1 MENIEI
7 AILFKKE
14 ICDSQKGVYYFKPCF
29 AVEGITDQQN
39 NTFLDETNVERPF
52 LGVSSLETDFYIG
65 SVANSETIKKL
76 FPNANNIEQAK
87 KLLLNS
93 VNEQTFLGILCKDK
107 ENKEKIK
114 ILTLDLKSAEKMID
128 QTSEILNQR
137 NLKDP
142 NYLNLKSRLKIENFD
157 FTVFNDEDIKQLL
170 EMEDLEEVRKILT
183 SKMIHKDAY
192 PQGEEERIIIINDE
206 EMIQLILENNLDHL
220 KSYLTDLFQLDSDQ
234 VETIKEDDEIENATI
249 TFEEFCRYANNQI
262 ITSNSV
268 EDAHYYLN
276 IVSDTTE
283 NLLSELD
290 SYGLTDQEY
299 GLCARTIDMMIQKV
313 QSILHYNNTL
323 EDIVYNY
330 KNMYQDM
337 TNLVK
342 QVNQILCSK
351 KSFIMLEE
359 IEPEEELE
367 TNSKMEDTI
376 EQEISFNYNE
386 CYQYLVSHVIGR
398 GKQIGS
404 ILSMI
409 DRVDH
414 NTNRDKKTCGI
425 IAGPTGTGKTQT
437 FTSLRRAMPNR
448 PITITDTNQLTSAG
462 YTGGTIEGNILGDL
476 LRKAH
481 EIHKN
486 IHPEYS
492 NRITKEDVLLA
503 ERGIVF
509 LDEIDK
515 RKSHE
520 SSTPDVNG
528 SGVIDA
534 LLKMMDGTTYQVA
547 IDHQTILFDTSK
559 LVIFAGGAFQEY
571 FDFSEK
577 TIGYQ
582 SKSKQDQ
589 FEKYLEVNPEDLVEY
604 GLSSQ
609 FVGRCGCVCLY
620 PRHTS
625 ETLLTLEQNK
635 KTSFLQNREEVFH
648 QKEIA
653 LVWDNDFL
661 SAYIEKAIELK
672 EGARGLSH
680 ILDRCTND
688 AYTEI
693 CRFPERYKAVY
704 LSKESLYHPEQVL
717 LLTTDNECVRMDTI
731 LKRNQVE
738 YQQLYDMNSI
748 ECDSTYLEFFQ
759 KEKVKTLKP

>member
-14 ICDSQKGVYYFKPCF
+14 ICDGQKGLYYFKPCF

-93 VNEQTFLGILCKDK
+93 VNEQTFFGILCKDK

-114 ILTLDLKSAEKMID
+114 ILTLDLKSTEKMID

-192 PQGEEERIIIINDE
+192 QQGEERIIIINDE

>member
-14 ICDSQKGVYYFKPCF
+14 ICDIQKGIYYFKPCF

-76 FPNANNIEQAK
+76 FPNANNKEQAK

-220 KSYLTDLFQLDSDQ
+220 KSYLTDFFQLDSDQ

-680 ILDRCTND
+680 ILNRCTND

-748 ECDSTYLEFFQ
+748 ECDSTYLELFQ

>member
-14 ICDSQKGVYYFKPCF
+14 ICDIQKGIYYFKPCF

-93 VNEQTFLGILCKDK
+93 VNEQTFFCILCKDK

-114 ILTLDLKSAEKMID
+114 ILTLDLKSTEKMID

-220 KSYLTDLFQLDSDQ
+220 KSYLTDFFQLDSDQ

-680 ILDRCTND
+680 ILNRCTND

-748 ECDSTYLEFFQ
+748 ECDSTYLELFQ

>member
-1 MENIEI
+1 MKNIEI

-14 ICDSQKGVYYFKPCF
+14 ICDSKKGIYYFKPCF

-93 VNEQTFLGILCKDK
+93 VNEQTFFGILCKDK

-114 ILTLDLKSAEKMID
+114 ILTLDLKSTEKMID

-192 PQGEEERIIIINDE
+192 PQGEERIIIINDE

-503 ERGIVF
+503 QRGIVF

>member
-1 MENIEI
+1 MKNIEI

-14 ICDSQKGVYYFKPCF
+14 ICDGQKGLYYFKPCF

-93 VNEQTFLGILCKDK
+93 VNEQTFFGILCKDK

-114 ILTLDLKSAEKMID
+114 ILTLDLKSTEKMID

-192 PQGEEERIIIINDE
+192 QQGEERIIIINDE

-409 DRVDH
+409 DCVDH

-476 LRKAH
+476 LRRAH

>member
-1 MENIEI
+1 M
-7 AILFKKE
+7 
-14 ICDSQKGVYYFKPCF
+14 
-29 AVEGITDQQN
+29 
-39 NTFLDETNVERPF
+39 
-52 LGVSSLETDFYIG
+52 
-65 SVANSETIKKL
+65 
-76 FPNANNIEQAK
+76 
-87 KLLLNS
+87 
-93 VNEQTFLGILCKDK
+93 
-107 ENKEKIK
+107 
-114 ILTLDLKSAEKMID
+114 
-128 QTSEILNQR
+128 
-137 NLKDP
+137 
-142 NYLNLKSRLKIENFD
+142 
-157 FTVFNDEDIKQLL
+157 
-170 EMEDLEEVRKILT
+170 
-183 SKMIHKDAY
+183 H
-192 PQGEEERIIIINDE
+192 
-206 EMIQLILENNLDHL
+206 
-220 KSYLTDLFQLDSDQ
+220 
-234 VETIKEDDEIENATI
+234 
-249 TFEEFCRYANNQI
+249 
-262 ITSNSV
+262 
-268 EDAHYYLN
+268 
-276 IVSDTTE
+276 
-283 NLLSELD
+283 
-290 SYGLTDQEY
+290 
-299 GLCARTIDMMIQKV
+299 
-313 QSILHYNNTL
+313 
-323 EDIVYNY
+323 NY

-337 TNLVK
+337 TNLVG

-351 KSFIMLEE
+351 KFYIMLEA
-359 IEPEEELE
+359 IEQIEEVE
-367 TNSKMEDTI
+367 TSSKIENTI
-376 EQEISFNYNE
+376 EQQISFNYNE

-476 LRKAH
+476 LRRAH

>member
-1 MENIEI
+1 MKNIEI

-14 ICDSQKGVYYFKPCF
+14 ICDSQKGIYYFKPCF

-39 NTFLDETNVERPF
+39 DTFLDETNVERPF
-52 LGVSSLETDFYIG
+52 MGDASSETDFYIG
-65 SVANSETIKKL
+65 SVIDLETIKEM
-76 FPNANNIEQAK
+76 FPNADNIEKAK
-87 KLLLNS
+87 KVLLDS
-93 VNEQTFLGILCKDK
+93 VNEKNFFGILH
-107 ENKEKIK
+107 NGKIE
-114 ILTLDLKSAEKMID
+114 ILRLDLKATEKMID

-137 NLKDP
+137 KLNDP
-142 NYLNLKSRLKIENFD
+142 NYLNLKSRLKVENFD

-183 SKMIHKDAY
+183 SKMINKDAY
-192 PQGEEERIIIINDE
+192 PQGEEKIVIVNDE
-206 EMIQLILENNLDHL
+206 DILQLILENNLDHL

-234 VETIKEDDEIENATI
+234 AETIKEADESTTI

-276 IVSDTTE
+276 IVSDTAE

-313 QSILHYNNTL
+313 QSILHYNKTL
-323 EDIVYNY
+323 EDIAYNY

-337 TNLVK
+337 TNLVG

-351 KSFIMLEE
+351 KFYIMLEA
-359 IEPEEELE
+359 IEQIEKVE
-367 TNSKMEDTI
+367 TSSKIENTI
-376 EQEISFNYNE
+376 EQQISFNYNE

-476 LRKAH
+476 LRRAH

>member
-192 PQGEEERIIIINDE
+192 PQGEERIIIINDE

-462 YTGGTIEGNILGDL
+462 YTGGTIEGNILGAL
-476 LRKAH
+476 LRRAH

-503 ERGIVF
+503 QRGIVF

-661 SAYIEKAIELK
+661 SAYIEKSIELK

>member
-14 ICDSQKGVYYFKPCF
+14 ICDGQKGLYYFKPCF

-93 VNEQTFLGILCKDK
+93 VNEQTFFGILCKDK

-114 ILTLDLKSAEKMID
+114 ILTLDLKSTEKMID

-192 PQGEEERIIIINDE
+192 QQGEERIIIINDE

-376 EQEISFNYNE
+376 EQEINFNYNE

-414 NTNRDKKTCGI
+414 NANRDKKTCGI

-437 FTSLRRAMPNR
+437 FTSLRRAIPNR

-476 LRKAH
+476 LRRAH

-680 ILDRCTND
+680 ILNRCTND

-748 ECDSTYLEFFQ
+748 ECDSTYLELFQ

>member
-14 ICDSQKGVYYFKPCF
+14 ICDGQKGLYYFKPCF

-93 VNEQTFLGILCKDK
+93 VNEQTFFGILCKDK

-114 ILTLDLKSAEKMID
+114 ILTLDLKSTEKMID

-409 DRVDH
+409 DCVDH

-476 LRKAH
+476 LRRAH

>member
-87 KLLLNS
+87 KLLLNF

-170 EMEDLEEVRKILT
+170 EMEDLEEIKKMLT

-283 NLLSELD
+283 NLLIELD

-503 ERGIVF
+503 QRGIVF

-515 RKSHE
+515 RKAHE

-759 KEKVKTLKP
+759 KEKVKKLKP

>member
-1 MENIEI
+1 
-7 AILFKKE
+7 
-14 ICDSQKGVYYFKPCF
+14 
-29 AVEGITDQQN
+29 
-39 NTFLDETNVERPF
+39 
-52 LGVSSLETDFYIG
+52 
-65 SVANSETIKKL
+65 
-76 FPNANNIEQAK
+76 
-87 KLLLNS
+87 
-93 VNEQTFLGILCKDK
+93 
-107 ENKEKIK
+107 
-114 ILTLDLKSAEKMID
+114 MID

-137 NLKDP
+137 KLNDP
-142 NYLNLKSRLKIENFD
+142 NYLNLKSRLKVENFD

-192 PQGEEERIIIINDE
+192 PQGEEKIVIVNDE
-206 EMIQLILENNLDHL
+206 DILQLILENNLDHL
-220 KSYLTDLFQLDSDQ
+220 KSYLTDFFQLDSNPA
-234 VETIKEDDEIENATI
+234 ETIKEADESTTI

-276 IVSDTTE
+276 MISDTFE
-283 NLLSELD
+283 RLLSELD
-290 SYGLTDQEY
+290 SYGLADQEY

-313 QSILHYNNTL
+313 QSILHYNKTL
-323 EDIVYNY
+323 EDIAYNY

-337 TNLVK
+337 TNLVG
-342 QVNQILCSK
+342 QVNRILCSK
-351 KSFIMLEE
+351 KFYIMLEA
-359 IEPEEELE
+359 IEQIEKVE
-367 TNSKMEDTI
+367 TSSKIENTI
-376 EQEISFNYNE
+376 EQEINFNYNE
-386 CYQYLVSHVIGR
+386 CYHYLVSHVIGR

-503 ERGIVF
+503 QRGIVF

-748 ECDSTYLEFFQ
+748 ECDSTYLELFQ

>member
-14 ICDSQKGVYYFKPCF
+14 ICDGQKGLYYFKPCF

-93 VNEQTFLGILCKDK
+93 VNEQTFFGILCKDK

-114 ILTLDLKSAEKMID
+114 ILTLDLKSTEKMND

-192 PQGEEERIIIINDE
+192 QQGEERIIIINDE

-376 EQEISFNYNE
+376 EQEINFNYNE

-414 NTNRDKKTCGI
+414 NANRDKKTCGI

-437 FTSLRRAMPNR
+437 FTSLRRAIPNR

-476 LRKAH
+476 LRRAH

-534 LLKMMDGTTYQVA
+534 LLKMIDGTTYQVA

-748 ECDSTYLEFFQ
+748 ECDSTYLELFQ

>member
-14 ICDSQKGVYYFKPCF
+14 ICDIQKGIYYFKPCF

-93 VNEQTFLGILCKDK
+93 VNEQTFFGILCKDK

-114 ILTLDLKSAEKMID
+114 ILTLDLKSTEKMID

-220 KSYLTDLFQLDSDQ
+220 KSYLTDFFQLDSDQ

-680 ILDRCTND
+680 ILNRCTND

-748 ECDSTYLEFFQ
+748 ECDSTYLELFQ

>member
-14 ICDSQKGVYYFKPCF
+14 ICDGQKGLYYFKPCF

-93 VNEQTFLGILCKDK
+93 VNEQTFFGILCKDK

-114 ILTLDLKSAEKMID
+114 ILTLDLKSTEKMID

-157 FTVFNDEDIKQLL
+157 FTVFNDEDITKILQI
-170 EMEDLEEVRKILT
+170 EELEEIKKMLT

-192 PQGEEERIIIINDE
+192 PQGEEEKIIIINDE

-220 KSYLTDLFQLDSDQ
+220 KSYLRDFLQLDLEQ
-234 VETIKEDDEIENATI
+234 VETNVENEEIENATI

-276 IVSDTTE
+276 IVSDTAE

-313 QSILHYNNTL
+313 QSILHCNNTL

-398 GKQIGS
+398 GKQIGA

-414 NTNRDKKTCGI
+414 NTNSDKKTGGI
-425 IAGPTGTGKTQT
+425 IVGTTGTGKTQT

-476 LRKAH
+476 LRRAH
-481 EIHKN
+481 QIHQN
-486 IHPEYS
+486 NHPKYS

-503 ERGIVF
+503 QRGIVF

-577 TIGYQ
+577 KIGYQ
-582 SKSKQDQ
+582 SQNKQDQ

-604 GLSSQ
+604 GLNSQ
-609 FVGRCGCVCLY
+609 FVGRCSCVCLY
-620 PRHTS
+620 PRHTK

-635 KTSFLQNREEVFH
+635 KTSFLQNRKELFY
-648 QKEIA
+648 QKEVA
-653 LVWDNDFL
+653 LVWEDDFL
-661 SAYIEKAIELK
+661 NAYVEKAIELK
-672 EGARGLSH
+672 DGARGLGH

-693 CRFPERYKAVY
+693 CRFPKQYKAVY

>member
-14 ICDSQKGVYYFKPCF
+14 ICDGQKGLYYFKPCF

-93 VNEQTFLGILCKDK
+93 VNEQTFFGILCKDK

-114 ILTLDLKSAEKMID
+114 ILTLDLKSTEKMID

-170 EMEDLEEVRKILT
+170 EMEDLEEGRKILT

-192 PQGEEERIIIINDE
+192 QQGEERIIIINDE

-476 LRKAH
+476 LRRAH

-620 PRHTS
+620 PRHTR

-748 ECDSTYLEFFQ
+748 ECDSTYLELFQ

>member
-14 ICDSQKGVYYFKPCF
+14 ICDIQKGIYYFKPCF

-76 FPNANNIEQAK
+76 FPNANNKEQAK

-220 KSYLTDLFQLDSDQ
+220 KSYLTDFFQLDSDQ

-313 QSILHYNNTL
+313 QSILHYNNAL

-748 ECDSTYLEFFQ
+748 ECDSTYLELFQ

>member
-14 ICDSQKGVYYFKPCF
+14 ICDGQKGLYYFKPCF

-93 VNEQTFLGILCKDK
+93 VNEQTFFGILCKDK

-114 ILTLDLKSAEKMID
+114 ILTLDLKSTEKMID

-192 PQGEEERIIIINDE
+192 QQGEERIIIINDE

-437 FTSLRRAMPNR
+437 FASLRRAMLNR

-503 ERGIVF
+503 QRGIVF

>member
-14 ICDSQKGVYYFKPCF
+14 ICDIQKGIYYFKPCF

-76 FPNANNIEQAK
+76 FPNANNKEQAK

-220 KSYLTDLFQLDSDQ
+220 KSYLTDFFQLDSDQ

>member
-14 ICDSQKGVYYFKPCF
+14 ICDGQKGLYYFKPCF

-93 VNEQTFLGILCKDK
+93 VNEQTFFGILCKDK

-114 ILTLDLKSAEKMID
+114 ILTLDLKSTEKMID

-192 PQGEEERIIIINDE
+192 QQGEERIIIINDE

-476 LRKAH
+476 LRRAH

-620 PRHTS
+620 PRHTR

-748 ECDSTYLEFFQ
+748 ECDSTYLELFQ

>member
-14 ICDSQKGVYYFKPCF
+14 ICDGQKGLYYFKPCF

-93 VNEQTFLGILCKDK
+93 VNEQTFFGILCKDK

-114 ILTLDLKSAEKMID
+114 ILTLDLKSTEKMID

-170 EMEDLEEVRKILT
+170 EMKDLEEVRKILT

-192 PQGEEERIIIINDE
+192 QQGEERIIIINDE

>member
-1 MENIEI
+1 MKSIEI

-14 ICDSQKGVYYFKPCF
+14 ICDIQKGLYYFKPCF

-39 NTFLDETNVERPF
+39 DTFLDETNVERPF
-52 LGVSSLETDFYIG
+52 MGDASSETDFYIG
-65 SVANSETIKKL
+65 SVIDLETIKEM
-76 FPNANNIEQAK
+76 FPNADNIEKAK
-87 KLLLNS
+87 KVLLDS
-93 VNEQTFLGILCKDK
+93 VNEKNFFGILH
-107 ENKEKIK
+107 NGKIE
-114 ILTLDLKSAEKMID
+114 ILRLDLKATEKMID

-137 NLKDP
+137 KLNDP
-142 NYLNLKSRLKIENFD
+142 NYLNLKSRLKVENFD

-183 SKMIHKDAY
+183 SKMINKDAY
-192 PQGEEERIIIINDE
+192 PQGEEKIVIVNDE
-206 EMIQLILENNLDHL
+206 DILQLILENNLDHL

-234 VETIKEDDEIENATI
+234 VETIKEADESTTI

-276 IVSDTTE
+276 MISDTFE
-283 NLLSELD
+283 RLLSELD
-290 SYGLTDQEY
+290 SYGVINQEY
-299 GLCARTIDMMIQKV
+299 ELCSRTIDMMIQKV
-313 QSILHYNNTL
+313 QSILHYNKTL
-323 EDIVYNY
+323 EDIAYNY

-337 TNLVK
+337 TNLVG

-351 KSFIMLEE
+351 KFYIMLEA
-359 IEPEEELE
+359 IEQIEEVE
-367 TNSKMEDTI
+367 TSSKIENTI
-376 EQEISFNYNE
+376 EQQISFNYNE

-437 FTSLRRAMPNR
+437 FTSLRRAMSNR

-476 LRKAH
+476 LRRAH

-589 FEKYLEVNPEDLVEY
+589 FEKYLEVNP
-604 GLSSQ
+604 
-609 FVGRCGCVCLY
+609 
-620 PRHTS
+620 
-625 ETLLTLEQNK
+625 N
-635 KTSFLQNREEVFH
+635 
-648 QKEIA
+648 
-653 LVWDNDFL
+653 
-661 SAYIEKAIELK
+661 
-672 EGARGLSH
+672 
-680 ILDRCTND
+680 
-688 AYTEI
+688 
-693 CRFPERYKAVY
+693 
-704 LSKESLYHPEQVL
+704 
-717 LLTTDNECVRMDTI
+717 MD
-731 LKRNQVE
+731 
-738 YQQLYDMNSI
+738 
-748 ECDSTYLEFFQ
+748 
-759 KEKVKTLKP
+759 

>member
-14 ICDSQKGVYYFKPCF
+14 ICDGQKGLYYFKPCF

-93 VNEQTFLGILCKDK
+93 VNEQTFFGILCKDK

-114 ILTLDLKSAEKMID
+114 ILTLDLKSTEKMID

-192 PQGEEERIIIINDE
+192 QQGEERIIIINDE

-276 IVSDTTE
+276 MISDTTE

-409 DRVDH
+409 DCVDH

-476 LRKAH
+476 LRRAH

>member
-14 ICDSQKGVYYFKPCF
+14 ICDGQKGLYYFKPCF

-93 VNEQTFLGILCKDK
+93 VNEQTFFGILCKDK

-114 ILTLDLKSAEKMID
+114 ILTLDLKSTEKMID

-220 KSYLTDLFQLDSDQ
+220 KSYLTDFFQLDSDQ

-503 ERGIVF
+503 QRGIVF

-515 RKSHE
+515 RKAHE

-748 ECDSTYLEFFQ
+748 ECDSTYLELFQ

>member
-1 MENIEI
+1 MKNIEI

-14 ICDSQKGVYYFKPCF
+14 ICDGQKGLYYFKPCF

-93 VNEQTFLGILCKDK
+93 VNEQTFFGILCKDK

-114 ILTLDLKSAEKMID
+114 ILTLDLKSTEKMID

-192 PQGEEERIIIINDE
+192 QQGEERIIIINDE

-409 DRVDH
+409 DCVDH

-476 LRKAH
+476 LRRAH

-748 ECDSTYLEFFQ
+748 ECDSTYLELFQ

>member
-87 KLLLNS
+87 KLLLNF

-107 ENKEKIK
+107 EHKEKIK

-170 EMEDLEEVRKILT
+170 EMEDLEEIKKMLT

-503 ERGIVF
+503 QRGIVF

-515 RKSHE
+515 RKAHE

-680 ILDRCTND
+680 ILNRCTND

-748 ECDSTYLEFFQ
+748 ECDSTYLELFQ

>member
-1 MENIEI
+1 
-7 AILFKKE
+7 
-14 ICDSQKGVYYFKPCF
+14 
-29 AVEGITDQQN
+29 
-39 NTFLDETNVERPF
+39 
-52 LGVSSLETDFYIG
+52 
-65 SVANSETIKKL
+65 
-76 FPNANNIEQAK
+76 
-87 KLLLNS
+87 
-93 VNEQTFLGILCKDK
+93 
-107 ENKEKIK
+107 
-114 ILTLDLKSAEKMID
+114 MID

-137 NLKDP
+137 KLNDP
-142 NYLNLKSRLKIENFD
+142 NYLNLKSQLKVENFD

-183 SKMIHKDAY
+183 SKMINKDAY
-192 PQGEEERIIIINDE
+192 PQGKEKIVIINDE
-206 EMIQLILENNLDHL
+206 DILQLILENNLDHL

-234 VETIKEDDEIENATI
+234 VETIKEADESTTI

-276 IVSDTTE
+276 MISDTFE
-283 NLLSELD
+283 RLLSELD
-290 SYGLTDQEY
+290 SYGVINQEY
-299 GLCARTIDMMIQKV
+299 ELCSRTIDMMIQKV
-313 QSILHYNNTL
+313 QSIIHYNKTL
-323 EDIVYNY
+323 EDIAYNY

-337 TNLVK
+337 TNLVG

-351 KSFIMLEE
+351 KFYIMLEA
-359 IEPEEELE
+359 IEQMEEVE
-367 TNSKMEDTI
+367 TSSKIENTI
-376 EQEISFNYNE
+376 EQQISFNYNE

-476 LRKAH
+476 LRRAH

-648 QKEIA
+648 QKEIT

-759 KEKVKTLKP
+759 KEKVKKLKP

>member
-14 ICDSQKGVYYFKPCF
+14 ICDGQKGLYYFKPCF

-93 VNEQTFLGILCKDK
+93 VNEQTFFGILCKDK

-114 ILTLDLKSAEKMID
+114 ILTLDLKSTEKMID

-192 PQGEEERIIIINDE
+192 QQGEERIIIINDE

-276 IVSDTTE
+276 MISDTTE

-409 DRVDH
+409 DCVDH

-503 ERGIVF
+503 QRGIVF

>member
-14 ICDSQKGVYYFKPCF
+14 ICDGQKGLYYFKPCF

-93 VNEQTFLGILCKDK
+93 VNEQTFFGILCKDK

-114 ILTLDLKSAEKMID
+114 ILTLDLKSTEKMID

-192 PQGEEERIIIINDE
+192 QQGEERIIIINDE

-376 EQEISFNYNE
+376 EQEINFNYNE

-414 NTNRDKKTCGI
+414 NANRDKKTCGI

-437 FTSLRRAMPNR
+437 FTSLRRAIPNR

-476 LRKAH
+476 LRRAH

-748 ECDSTYLEFFQ
+748 ECDSTYLELFQ

>member
-14 ICDSQKGVYYFKPCF
+14 ICDIQKGIYYFKPCF

-93 VNEQTFLGILCKDK
+93 VNEQTFFGILCKDK

-114 ILTLDLKSAEKMID
+114 ILTLDLKSTEKMID

-192 PQGEEERIIIINDE
+192 QQGEERIIIINDE

-276 IVSDTTE
+276 MISDTTE

-409 DRVDH
+409 DCVDH

-476 LRKAH
+476 LRRAH